1 MKLQD
6 LLLKEFLEKSAAN
19 EPVPGGGSSAALNA
33 AMGTALTEMVANLTI
48 GRKKYADAD
57 ERMREI
63 AAVMSAQRSRFLE
76 DIDRDAEAYRQV
88 MEAYRLPKET
98 EKEQQLRDA
107 TIQEATKEASLIP
120 MEVAE
125 RAFSLLETM
134 WETLLRGNPNAATD
148 GLVGMMNCRTAI
160 LSALLNVRVNLGG
173 IRDEKFVEEMTT
185 RCDWL
190 EKRTLEVEADAM
202 QLIKSKHSI

>member
-19 EPVPGGGSSAALNA
+19 EPVPGGGSNAALNA

-48 GRKKYADAD
+48 GRKKYADVD
-57 ERMREI
+57 ERMRAI
-63 AAVMSAQRSRFLE
+63 AVEMAVQRSRFLE
-76 DIDRDAEAYRQV
+76 DIDRDAEAYRLV
-88 MEAYRLPKET
+88 MDAYRLPKET
-98 EKEQQLRDA
+98 EDEQQLRDA
-107 TIQEATKEASLIP
+107 QIQEATRWASQVP

-148 GLVGMMNCRTAI
+148 GLVGLMNCRTAI
-160 LSALLNVRVNLGG
+160 LRALLNVRVNLGG
-173 IRDEKFVEEMTT
+173 IQDQSFVEEMNAK
-185 RCDWL
+185 CDRL
-190 EKRTLEVEADAM
+190 EKQTMEIEAKAIE
-202 QLIKSKHSI
+202 LIKTRI

>member
-19 EPVPGGGSSAALNA
+19 EPVPGGGSNAALNA

-48 GRKKYADAD
+48 GRKKYADVD
-57 ERMREI
+57 ERMRAI
-63 AAVMSAQRSRFLE
+63 AVEMAVQRSRFLE
-76 DIDRDAEAYRQV
+76 DIDRDAEAYRLV
-88 MEAYRLPKET
+88 MDAYRLPKET
-98 EKEQQLRDA
+98 EDEQQLRDA
-107 TIQEATKEASLIP
+107 QIQEATRWASQVP

-148 GLVGMMNCRTAI
+148 GLVGLMKLPHRHPECTTQRACQP
-160 LSALLNVRVNLGG
+160 GG
-173 IRDEKFVEEMTT
+173 IQDQSVCRGDERKV
-185 RCDWL
+185 RPAGRNRPW
-190 EKRTLEVEADAM
+190 R
-202 QLIKSKHSI
+202 